1 MKELLKLARETIEM
15 FFDDKEPKVSEGIK
29 KKYSKTQ
36 GCFVTLTEHGHL
48 RGCIGCIN
56 AHQELYLDVI
66 ENAINAAFNDPRF
79 SPVLRRELEDI
90 RIEVSVLST
99 PQKLEYK
106 DEKDLLKKIDKK
118 MGIIL
123 QKGPYRATYLPQV
136 WEMVPKKKQF
146 LEELSM
152 KAGMDRN
159 AWKNAEVY
167 YYRVEKAEE

>member
-1 MKELLKLARETIEM
+1 MRELLKLARESIEL
-15 FFDDKEPKVSEGIK
+15 FYEDKEPKVSEETK
-29 KKYSKTQ
+29 KKHSKIQ
-36 GCFVTLTEHGHL
+36 GCFVTLTEHGQL

-56 AHQELYLDVI
+56 AHQELYLDVV

-79 SPVLRRELEDI
+79 SPVLKKELKNI
-90 RIEVSVLST
+90 RIEVSVLSA
-99 PQKLEYK
+99 PRKLEYK
-106 DEKDLLKKIDKK
+106 DERDLLEKIDKK

-136 WEMVPKKKQF
+136 WKMVSDKKQF
-146 LEELSM
+146 LEELSQ